1 MMNTEEKLNQLM
13 RLAVVA
19 IVLGLQTACSTYT
32 QFIDKSFEPIL
43 LRLPEKVPYPIAR
56 KLTYQFYSGAQ
67 LDGGKKTV
75 RLVADGNLV
84 KSKAQF
90 NSLANYHAQPV
101 SSGAKMSEVYKQRA
115 DYARRQGN
123 SGEAGMYTQMSYG
136 AAQQE
141 IAFERAMAGTQLAF
155 ATLNAVGAAA
165 NFLVEKWAVETG
177 ETVANYMRN
186 TGGAIGESAP
196 ENTDLELVLFQF
208 QRNGGELEYQMDHQ
222 WEFSAAA
229 TLKDKNGIIWRSEAS
244 YRLHMKEG
252 KISPQDMHKD
262 YSELFY
268 LDDGFVPLKTERDIS
283 QELAQ
288 FKHLGSQLETE
299 VWTKEL
305 VLVSH
310 AAIMGLYDQIEYM
323 NAKQKPMQ

>member
-1 MMNTEEKLNQLM
+1 M

-19 IVLGLQTACSTYT
+19 IVLGLQTACSIYT

-56 KLTYQFYSGAQ
+56 KLTYQFYSGVQ
-67 LDGGKKTV
+67 LANGKKTV

-84 KSKAQF
+84 KSKAQL
-90 NSLANYHAQPV
+90 NSLTNYHAQPV
-101 SSGAKMSEVYKQRA
+101 SSGTKMSEVYKQRA

-123 SGEAGMYTQMSYG
+123 SGDARMYTQMSYG

-155 ATLNAVGAAA
+155 ATINAVGAAA
-165 NFLVEKWAVETG
+165 TFLVEKWAVETG
-177 ETVANYMRN
+177 ETVANYVRN
-186 TGGAIGESAP
+186 TGGAIRDSAA
-196 ENTDLELVLFQF
+196 ENAELELLLFQF
-208 QRNGGELEYQMDHQ
+208 QRNGGQLEYQMDHQ
-222 WEFSAAA
+222 WEFSAVA
-229 TLKDKNGIIWRSEAS
+229 TLKDEKGIIWRSQAS

-252 KISPQDMHKD
+252 KISPQDIPKD

-288 FKHLGSQLETE
+288 FKQLGNQLETE
-299 VWTKEL
+299 VWTREL

-310 AAIMGLYDQIEYM
+310 AAIMGLYDQMEYV
-323 NAKQKPMQ
+323 NEKQKLMQ